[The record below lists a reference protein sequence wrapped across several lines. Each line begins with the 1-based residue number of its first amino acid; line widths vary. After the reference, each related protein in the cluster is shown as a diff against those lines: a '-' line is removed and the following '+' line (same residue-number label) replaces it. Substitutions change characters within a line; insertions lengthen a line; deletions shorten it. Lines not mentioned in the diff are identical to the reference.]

1 MGESLKPVRVIDRHG
16 PLLPL
21 SLCLSLGVGPSH
33 AVSEPYYGGD
43 CKCTELTIEDY
54 NTGKLLGYCLEPDN
68 TGSTYC
74 YVPATSGCYDKTSS
88 ARTRGLFFSYEAC
101 NEYYNGGSVPA
112 AFPAADSIGK

>member
-1 MGESLKPVRVIDRHG
+1 MGAWPSP
-16 PLLPL
+16 PL
-21 SLCLSLGVGPSH
+21 SSSSLSAQPWCGAQPC
-33 AVSEPYYGGD
+33 YGGD

-88 ARTRGLFFSYEAC
+88 ARTRGLFFSYQAC
-101 NEYYNGGSVPA
+101 NEFYNGGSVPA